1 MLSPRSEWIAPF
13 KNDRFKGNV
22 MRKALISKNLP
33 KPAFKYSH
41 LTQVGAH
48 YYVSGLLAQDRQTGT
63 LVGETAGEQAARI
76 LENLQVLMAEFV
88 LGFEH
93 LAMAR
98 IFTTQMD
105 KFAEIN
111 AAWEKVFN
119 NISDAPPARTSIGV
133 AALPLGA
140 KVEMEFTFY
149 KE

>member
-1 MLSPRSEWIAPF
+1 
-13 KNDRFKGNV
+13 

-41 LTQVGAH
+41 LTHVGAH
-48 YYVSGLLAQDRQTGT
+48 YYMSGLLAQDRQTGAVT
-63 LVGETAGEQAARI
+63 GTTPGEQAGKI
-76 LENLQVLMAEFV
+76 LENVQILMAEFE

-111 AAWEKVFN
+111 SAWENVFN
-119 NISDAPPARTSIGV
+119 AISDAPPARTSIGV
-133 AALPLGA
+133 AALPMAAL
-140 KVEMEFTFY
+140 VEIEFTFY

>member
-1 MLSPRSEWIAPF
+1 MVPGNQTGCLKSNS
-13 KNDRFKGNV
+13 FKGHF

-41 LTQVGAH
+41 LTQVGPH
-48 YYVSGLLAQDRQTGT
+48 YYMSGLLAQDRQTGA
-63 LVGETAGEQAARI
+63 LIGETPGEQAATI
-76 LENLQVLMAEFV
+76 LENVQVLMGEFA

-93 LAMAR
+93 LAIAR

-111 AAWEKVFN
+111 AAWEKIFN
-119 NISDAPPARTSIGV
+119 HISVPPPARTSIGV

-140 KVEMEFTFY
+140 KVEIEFTFY